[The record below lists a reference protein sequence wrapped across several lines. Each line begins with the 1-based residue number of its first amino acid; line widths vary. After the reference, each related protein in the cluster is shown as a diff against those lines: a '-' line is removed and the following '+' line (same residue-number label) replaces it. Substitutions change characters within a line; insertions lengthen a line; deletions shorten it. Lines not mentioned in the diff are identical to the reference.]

1 MEELIDVQKYCDDTN
16 KLNQLIKSYLIDGH
30 TKKCP
35 ILNSNLHILIIDELN
50 ILFASIN
57 AQFLLSNNFVRN
69 ILIYG
74 DIPIFFQKEIIIYL
88 GSDYEIFLSQHI
100 NNLAE
105 ILKSRQIAV
114 QIKEK
119 NILKFKLKIA
129 NKDFSFVV
137 KERDKMSNYNSF
149 FELNQLEYDIKN
161 NLFSNKLS
169 NKTYVKDDSHLINIK
184 KMNLF
189 PILSADFEDK
199 LMSILE
205 QTQNNPLIIFELIE
219 LVISFPN
226 FFNVLE
232 VNNFLINL
240 NTLIKTKKD
249 FTKHI
254 QNVCN
259 NDDELNFYKKIIQFA
274 YDLEENGTYHIYVKY
289 IVHHYDVFVNI
300 VTGIKIDKEIFE
312 LFDNYNFRDFI
323 CYLIYQHLVYKN
335 RKLFKIIKHVEK
347 TEIDLLDI
355 FMNGNH
361 SKKNLDTKNIYIES
375 SNDVTNK
382 TNENNEIIDEISL
395 LDKYKF
401 KSLKHLKEITKTFI
415 KFEDLIK
422 MVPISQIDQIHIKQF
437 YNLNMLLYGELTDI
451 RKHHALKLAYIAKR
465 FHFASK
471 EVLVKS
477 VVIFNYLINR
487 RGYDKFFII
496 HNDFINI
503 VTSKILNDYIFGKMI
518 NIPKI
523 KTNFENNTDCI
534 NITDY
539 QDAFILFIEFIY
551 KNKKNYS
558 EDESNLIDFFD
569 SVFESGVC
577 DIRAYR
583 LFKNDTR
590 RKKEK
595 KLKKIKKEQKEQKK
609 SKYKIVKNNMLN
621 NLSETCSDINE
632 NIEVDENK
640 QEKFASD
647 HDNSKI
653 TSEFVNISKITF
665 GNSDTDTDTDTNTE
679 SDTNI
684 NNYSNNDNDND
695 NSNYNSNNI
704 DDNNVEENIK
714 IEVNTEDSFD
724 VDDLKNYLNDDLF
737 SEVNDANDI

>member
-1 MEELIDVQKYCDDTN
+1 M
-16 KLNQLIKSYLIDGH
+16 IDGH